1 MQCNSRLDPIHVRKY
16 TDQINCSIIAYFV
29 WCFFENFEPH
39 IKDIHFSE
47 FDEIAIEKDIK
58 KGEYISKNSASN
70 KTFTGISIKSQKM

>member
-1 MQCNSRLDPIHVRKY
+1 M
-16 TDQINCSIIAYFV
+16 
-29 WCFFENFEPH
+29 WCFFEDFEPH

-58 KGEYISKNSASN
+58 KGGYISKNSASN